1 MLCLNLFTL
10 SLLPLV
16 SSFWNMWSSQLDSH
30 PFICVTIWA
39 LVLKVI
45 KGDQSA
51 NKNLSIPPPPSLLW
65 VQQTGQLFNPR
76 TIFLEHGAL
85 QQFIQYVLTIATTE
99 EFFVL
104 GQHLSSP
111 LAYSISLW
119 RSIQCVM
126 SINHQATPLL
136 LLSEVFAQVV
146 KVEGIVNWEHLTLWC
161 HNENV
166 YGALDK
172 ETGTV
177 ELQYLSVANVLFL
190 S

>member
-1 MLCLNLFTL
+1 ML
-10 SLLPLV
+10 LV
-16 SSFWNMWSSQLDSH
+16 CSFWGIWPSQLDSR

-39 LVLKVI
+39 LVLKV
-45 KGDQSA
+45 GDQSA
-51 NKNLSIPPPPSLLW
+51 NKNLSIPPHPRFDFNRLANYLTQEQYSWNMEHSSSSFNMFWLW
-65 VQQTGQLFNPR
+65 QQPKSS
-76 TIFLEHGAL
+76 
-85 QQFIQYVLTIATTE
+85 
-99 EFFVL
+99 VL

-111 LAYSISLW
+111 LAYLISLW

-136 LLSEVFAQVV
+136 LLSEIFAQVV
-146 KVEGIVNWEHLTLWC
+146 KVEGIVNSEHLTLWC

-172 ETGTV
+172 ETGMV
-177 ELQYLSVANVLFL
+177 ELQYLSVGNVLFL